1 MPKMRIAR
9 TEKRAQEKHSNE
21 PALDNRRA
29 RHEFHILES
38 LEAGLAL
45 TGTEIKSIRAGGV
58 SLNEAFARVRDG
70 ELWLVNMYI
79 PPYKQANVF
88 SAHETRRARKLL
100 VHKNQL
106 ERLASRSAE
115 KGLTIVPLRLYFTRG
130 KAKVEIGLAK
140 GKKLYDKRKSIQDRE
155 VKRELERATR

>member
-1 MPKMRIAR
+1 MRTVREDAR
-9 TEKRAQEKHSNE
+9 RQEKKSNT
-21 PALDNRRA
+21 PAVDNRRA
-29 RHEFHILES
+29 RHEFTILES

-70 ELWLVNMYI
+70 ELWLVNMYV
-79 PPYKQANVF
+79 PPYKPGSAF
-88 SAHETRRARKLL
+88 SAHEPRRARKLL
-100 VHKNQL
+100 VHKEQL
-106 ERLASRSAE
+106 ARLASRSAE

-140 GKKLYDKRKSIQDRE
+140 GKKLYDKRKSIAERE
-155 VKRELERATR
+155 MKRELAQARAR

>member
-1 MPKMRIAR
+1 MPKMRVAR
-9 TEKRAQEKHSNE
+9 AEAREKAKQTNT
-21 PALDNRRA
+21 PTVDNRRA
-29 RHEFHILES
+29 RHEFNILES

-70 ELWLVNMYI
+70 ELWLVNMYV
-79 PPYKQANVF
+79 PPYRAGNAF
-88 SAHETRRARKLL
+88 SAHEPRRARKLL
-100 VHKNQL
+100 VHKEQL
-106 ERLASRSAE
+106 TRLASRSAE

-140 GKKLYDKRKSIQDRE
+140 GKKLYDKRRSIQERE
-155 VKRELERATR
+155 ARRELERAAR